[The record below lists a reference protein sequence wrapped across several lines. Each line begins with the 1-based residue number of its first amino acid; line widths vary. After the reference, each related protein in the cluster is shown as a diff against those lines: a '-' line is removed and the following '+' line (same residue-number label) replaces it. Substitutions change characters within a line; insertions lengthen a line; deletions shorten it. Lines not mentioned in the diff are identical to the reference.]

1 MAITSVGQE
10 YDMNL
15 QKTDKI
21 IGQDQELS
29 TETEEHLQILES
41 PNITIKK
48 IGSLYDSIA
57 MSMDIWQ
64 RVIRSQQKKK
74 KPESVTSAIKQNIL
88 QRTIGQ
94 NRR

>member
-1 MAITSVGQE
+1 
-10 YDMNL
+10 
-15 QKTDKI
+15 
-21 IGQDQELS
+21 
-29 TETEEHLQILES
+29 LES

-74 KPESVTSAIKQNIL
+74 KPESVTSAIK
-88 QRTIGQ
+88 
-94 NRR
+94 